1 MTLEIKAGPVSAN
14 LIEHDDGICLDIRS
28 GMPYEVES
36 LARWAEICSVGGTAI
51 DVGAYSGLFSII
63 AAKQGCRVIAFE
75 PMPTHVARCRDNFRL
90 NNVEVELH
98 NACLSDRVGDA
109 VIKFNPNAPYLTYGA
124 SLIRSTCGSGE
135 GNESKPLNVHSMTID
150 SLGLDQCT
158 AIKID
163 VERGEAMVL
172 AGARNTL
179 ERLKPVLLVEVLGEE
194 EKAAVRKTV
203 PDYEVAAEMDI
214 RNWLMVP
221 K

>member
-14 LIEHDDGICLDIRS
+14 LIEQDDWICLSNRPSI
-28 GMPYEVES
+28 PYEVES
-36 LARWAEICSVGGTAI
+36 LVKWAEICAVGGTAI
-51 DVGAYSGLFSII
+51 DIGAYTGLFSII
-63 AAKQGCRVIAFE
+63 AAKQGCCVIAFE
-75 PMPTHVARCRDNFRL
+75 PMPTHVARCWDNFRL
-90 NNVEVELH
+90 NNVEVEIY
-98 NACLSDRVGDA
+98 NACVSDAVGEA

-124 SLIRSTCGSGE
+124 SLIRSTCGA
-135 GNESKPLNVHSMTID
+135 GNESKLLNVHSMTID

-163 VERGEAMVL
+163 VERGEPMVL

-179 ERLKPVLLVEVLGEE
+179 ERLKPVLIVEVIGEE
-194 EKAAVRKTV
+194 EKAAVRTAV
-203 PDYEVAAEMDI
+203 PDYDVAAELDM

>member
-14 LIEHDDGICLDIRS
+14 LIEQDDWICLENRS
-28 GMPYEVES
+28 GYEVES
-36 LARWAEICSVGGTAI
+36 LVRWAGICAVGGTAI
-51 DVGAYSGLFSII
+51 DVGAYTGLFSII

-98 NACLSDRVGDA
+98 NACVSDAVGEA
-109 VIKFNPNAPYLTYGA
+109 VIKFNPNVPYLTYGA
-124 SLIRSTCGSGE
+124 SLIRSTNGSGA
-135 GNESKPLNVHSMTID
+135 GNESKPLNVHSITID

-163 VERGEAMVL
+163 VERAEPMVL

-179 ERLKPVLLVEVLGEE
+179 ERLKPVLLVEVIGEE
-194 EKAAVRKTV
+194 EKAAVRTAV
-203 PDYEVAAEMDI
+203 PDYDVAAEMDI
-214 RNWLMVP
+214 WNWLMVP